1 MIKKWFIKAWRL
13 IVQTYVGYKVH
24 KLKKEADFVSSKM
37 GIQIFIIKYEGKI
50 ISVSKDWFTY
60 QKQHKKLPKE
70 FTVEDLKKIAFYYTK
85 K

>member
-1 MIKKWFIKAWRL
+1 MIKKWFSKVWRL

-37 GIQIFIIKYEGKI
+37 GVQIFIIKYEREIK
-50 ISVSKDWFTY
+50 SVTKDWFTY
-60 QKQHKKLPKE
+60 QKQHGKFPKD